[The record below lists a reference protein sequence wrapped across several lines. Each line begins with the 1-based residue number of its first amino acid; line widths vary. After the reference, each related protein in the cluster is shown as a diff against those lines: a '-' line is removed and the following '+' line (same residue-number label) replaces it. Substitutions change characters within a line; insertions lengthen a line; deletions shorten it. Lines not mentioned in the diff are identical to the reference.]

1 MPRTMDEIYGSCI
14 DPQQMQTICR
24 NFGMSGTYVEY
35 RPVSD
40 NPHAGLYYVCGTA
53 DKVKEVAGNNTYFHD
68 VNHIDP
74 AWVARREQRNPGY
87 FYTDVFALN
96 VSNMPTVVALN
107 KVADYAKRHE
117 ALHTIFK
124 EFNKPIP
131 KKIAWEDVKVIE
143 ELNKGR
149 YNHDYTPELRGIYK
163 ERLQKYLDKTFTDKV
178 VAQHN
183 RDADLDGQSNF
194 VNIDYFV
201 NNGDDVRYCTISESD
216 FQYLKKMLESNPDHY
231 RDIKIYAGKLDVVDY
246 GIEKTP
252 GTYNPWANFE
262 DHIET
267 RKIGYRNCDED
278 IISGII
284 LCNRC
289 AELENITKN
298 ATAFLSEPCV
308 AITIPFEFLNYWDSN
323 AKQYNKEYYVD
334 INSVYGRGSANSAT
348 IIYHVADEE
357 MANMFINGVMH
368 YTATEHSEFLGKGQQ
383 DRVRADIPKGNLED
397 LIKQADNNNKPAK
410 QKHGLFGRNKDSR

>member
-14 DPQQMQTICR
+14 DPQQMQTMCR

-40 NPHAGLYYVCGTA
+40 NPYAGLYYVCGTA

-96 VSNMPTVVALN
+96 VSNMPTMMALH
-107 KVADYAKRHE
+107 KVSEYAKQYE
-117 ALHTIFK
+117 TMHTIFK

-131 KKIAWEDVKVIE
+131 KKIAWEDVKAIE

-149 YNHDYTPELRGIYK
+149 FNRDYPADLREIYK
-163 ERLQKYLDKTFTDKV
+163 ERLQKYLDNNFTAKV
-178 VAQHN
+178 IDQHN
-183 RDADLDGQSNF
+183 QDADLVGKSNF
-194 VNIDYFV
+194 VQLDYFV
-201 NNGDDVRYCTISESD
+201 ENDDDVRYCTLRESD
-216 FQYLKKMLESNPDHY
+216 FQYLKKTLESSSDY
-231 RDIKIYAGKLDVVDY
+231 RDIKIYAGPLRTLDY
-246 GIEKTP
+246 GIENTP
-252 GTYNPWANFE
+252 GQYNPWANFE
-262 DHIET
+262 SHIEE

-289 AELENITKN
+289 ADLDNITKN
-298 ATAFLSEPCV
+298 AATFLSEPCI
-308 AITIPFEFLNYWDSN
+308 AITIPFEYLRPWDLV
-323 AKQYNKEYYVD
+323 AKEHGMEYFVD
-334 INSVYGRGSANSAT
+334 VNSVYGSGTTNSAT
-348 IIYHVADEE
+348 IIYHAADEST
-357 MANMFINGVMH
+357 ANLFINRMMYH
-368 YTATEHSEFLGKGQQ
+368 TSHNHSEFLGKGQQ
-383 DRVRADIPKGNLED
+383 DTVRMDAPKGNLAD
-397 LIKQADNNNKPAK
+397 LIKQANNQPSKP
-410 QKHGLFGRNKDSR
+410 KHGLFGRNKDAR